1 MPFEGMKTKILLLLL
16 LCGNALFAQQQALL
30 DSVPFLLRSHMYVN
44 VEGEHGYIFD
54 TGAGRNLVFDEA
66 ISHPKQ
72 ITTKLIRVIGLA
84 GVQELKQLQHSFD
97 FVLGNKT
104 LHFPSAIQMDLRSI
118 SDCHANGLLGLR
130 DLTSNRLM
138 INFQHLFL
146 KEMPLDAPIP
156 EGYVKLPIRTE
167 NNLQVKVSGQIGEK
181 HFKGWFVIDTG
192 SGSAISFTAAA
203 TRKLGLEK
211 LDLPKTIYDVIQ
223 MGIGDSL
230 SWIIEQP
237 TTFIKLGDT
246 SIEHLFAACSPGGK
260 GGLGKV
266 QEWGIIGLGL
276 LKNFNLIIDVPHR
289 CLYVK
294 AFRQASPMKPT
305 FGVGMR
311 NRIDV
316 SDAWIA
322 ASLARNGVAARA
334 GLCLGDSI
342 IAVNGKN
349 VRDYLWADEEAIF
362 LSDTLNLTVRPYC
375 PSPAPSHPT
384 LKQIRLIR
392 PKP

>member
-1 MPFEGMKTKILLLLL
+1 MKTKILLLLL
-16 LCGNALFAQQQALL
+16 LCGNYLFAQQQALL
-30 DSVPFLLRSHMYVN
+30 DSVPFLLRDHMYVN
-44 VEGEHGYIFD
+44 VEGEHGYVFD

-66 ISHPKQ
+66 ISHPNQ
-72 ITTKLIRVIGLA
+72 ITTKPLRVIGVA
-84 GVQELKQLQHSFD
+84 GVQELKQLQQPFD

-118 SDCHANGLLGLR
+118 SGCHANGLLGLR
-130 DLTSNRLM
+130 DLTENRLM
-138 INFQHLFL
+138 INFQHSFL
-146 KEMPLDAPIP
+146 KELPLDAPIP
-156 EGYVKLPIRTE
+156 EGYVKLPLRVE
-167 NNLQVKVSGQIGEK
+167 NNLQVKVSGQIGK
-181 HFKGWFVIDTG
+181 KNFKGWFVIDTG
-192 SGSAISFTAAA
+192 SGTAISFTAAA

-230 SWIIEQP
+230 SWAIQLP
-237 TTFIKLGDT
+237 TAFIKLGDT
-246 SIEHLFAACSPGGK
+246 SVEHLLAACSPDGK
-260 GGLGKV
+260 GSLGKTRK
-266 QEWGIIGLGL
+266 WGIIGLDL
-276 LKNFNLIIDVPHR
+276 LKNFNLIIDVPHH

-294 AFRQASPMKPT
+294 AFREAPLKKPT
-305 FGVGMR
+305 FGVGVR

-322 ASLARNGVAARA
+322 ASLARNGIAARA

-342 IAVNGKN
+342 IAINGKN
-349 VRDYLWADEEAIF
+349 VRDYLWADEEAVF

-375 PSPAPSHPT
+375 PTPASSLPA

-392 PKP
+392 PKF